1 MVLAFHKRLGNAKI
15 KRGRGAVKRWLWLTV
30 AFLIMLMLMGCRQKS
45 TDAADAKVAGQE
57 DEPVEI
63 LLCRWNNMDQN
74 NEIMTQLIKEF
85 QEQYKGRI
93 ALRVEV
99 VPGLENLI
107 SHVRIKISSGEM
119 PDLIDTSGYELSS
132 LVKDADKVADLMP
145 YVEADPEFKRWIG
158 EENLRDNVVDGKLS
172 SITAQKNVIGY
183 WYNKEL
189 FKQAGIQPAATWPQF
204 WDNCEKLIACGIH
217 PMALDTRQSAWPTN
231 ILLGAIVGSDGADGT
246 KFMQTYHPTDYTS
259 TGMVEALGQIQTCF
273 RRYVPGSAVTAN
285 YGIAEGEFFS
295 GSAAMLFNGAWLALD
310 LSDPEKAPPGLTDQV
325 GAAIYPNATVY
336 SLASPGYVVGNNS
349 PKRIAAA
356 AEFIKFMCSPKV
368 QERIA
373 VEIKAV
379 PVNPEVDLQG
389 QLKQEN
395 PLMYDMLEAAKEAK
409 IKIKDYQAMWYPVV
423 YNEGSKLYP
432 QLMYGKI
439 TPAEMAQQM
448 TELAQKAQQD
458 MEEPGQ

>member
-1 MVLAFHKRLGNAKI
+1 MKRRLWIAVISLAL
-15 KRGRGAVKRWLWLTV
+15 LL
-30 AFLIMLMLMGCRQKS
+30 LMGCGQKS
-45 TDAADAKVAGQE
+45 AGAANTTPVDKENQ
-57 DEPVEI
+57 PVEI

-74 NEIMTQLIKEF
+74 NEIMTQLIEEF
-85 QEQYKGRI
+85 QEQYAGKI
-93 ALRVEV
+93 TLRVEV

-145 YVEADPEFKRWIG
+145 YVEADPEFKSWIG

-189 FKQAGIQPAATWPQF
+189 FKQAGIEPAKTWPQF
-204 WDNCEKLIACGIH
+204 WDNCEKLVSCGIH

-231 ILLGAIVGSDGADGT
+231 ILLGAIVGSDGAGGT
-246 KFMQTYHPTDYTS
+246 EFMQTFHPTDYES
-259 TGMVEALGQIQTCF
+259 PGMVEALGQIQTCF
-273 RRYVPGSAVTAN
+273 RRYAPESAITAN
-285 YGIAEGEFFS
+285 YGIAESEFFS
-295 GSAAMLFNGAWLALD
+295 GNAAMLFNGAWLALD
-310 LSDPEKAPPGLTDQV
+310 LSDAEKVPPGFTDQV

-336 SLASPGYVVGNNS
+336 SSASPGYVVGNNS
-349 PKRIAAA
+349 PERIEAA

-395 PLMYDMLEAAKEAK
+395 PLMYAMLEAAKGAK
-409 IKIKDYQAMWYPVV
+409 IKIKDYQAMWYPAV

-439 TPAEMAQQM
+439 SPVEMARQM
-448 TELAQKAQQD
+448 TDLALKAQQD
-458 MEEPGQ
+458 MEKSDQ